1 MIGKKDYYTTK
12 LQAGLGLIDETKLL
26 LNIWDTNL
34 DTASLFQSAL
44 NSGQFPYVSAR
55 RLRNIVAECFAP
67 RYLVNNAQPAK
78 ILKNHQNLF
87 SSAELTQL
95 LCLYTCRANSILADF
110 IRQVYWDRYSSG
122 YEILSNEDAKDFV
135 VRAVQDEK
143 TVKP

>member
-78 ILKNHQNLF
+78 ILKNHQ
-87 SSAELTQL
+87 SL
-95 LCLYTCRANSILADF
+95 LKR
-110 IRQVYWDRYSSG
+110 VH
-122 YEILSNEDAKDFV
+122 
-135 VRAVQDEK
+135 
-143 TVKP
+143 